1 MSDIRFYFSLFI
13 RRLPWFLLIAA
24 LVSAVSVIVA
34 VTLPPAYE
42 SRTRLLIEAPQIPD
56 ELAPSTVRLPGQERL
71 QIIEQRLLTRPNL
84 LDIARRLDVLEDQR
98 SMNPDEIVDA
108 MNARTTIRSS
118 AGTNQAT
125 LMQITF
131 EARTARLSA
140 EVLNEYLKL
149 IQQSDL
155 NIRQGRA
162 GQTMDFFEVEVERLN
177 RELQEQG
184 AQLLEFKTAN
194 AGQLPESLDF
204 RQGQRATLQER
215 VESSDREIFEL
226 RSQRQQLITIF
237 NETRGQGVVPQTPTE
252 QAMAEA
258 QGELEVALL
267 TYSESNPR
275 VKMIQARIANLEKAL
290 EAERERNS
298 AQTSND
304 DATSNP
310 ALNLRLAEIDTR
322 IENLERQKRS
332 AETKIVELTRSIEA
346 TPAVSIALGELQGQY
361 DNLLAQYNAASD
373 RLAQASTGER
383 IEVLS
388 RGERI
393 AVIEQPAIPSR
404 PTKPNR
410 ILIAGGGTFLGIV
423 LGLALVALLEFS
435 NRAPKRPEDIIKK
448 LDIWPLAAL
457 PYTRTRSELILQR
470 GRKVVIIMVIL
481 VGGPVAV
488 WAVHQYYLPLDLLA
502 DRAMDKLGVRW

>member
-1 MSDIRFYFSLFI
+1 MSDIKFYFSLFI
-13 RRLPWFLLIAA
+13 RRLPWFLLVAA

-84 LDIARRLDVLEDQR
+84 LDIARRLSVLEEQGN
-98 SMNPDEIVDA
+98 MNPDEIVDA

-118 AGTNQAT
+118 AGRNQAT
-125 LMQITF
+125 LMEITF
-131 EARTARLSA
+131 EARTARLAA

-177 RELQEQG
+177 RELQEKG

-204 RQGQRATLQER
+204 RQSQRATLQER

-237 NETRGQGVVPQTPTE
+237 NETRGQGVVPQTPAE
-252 QAMAEA
+252 AALSEA

-275 VKMIQARIANLEKAL
+275 VRMIQARIANLEKAL
-290 EAERERNS
+290 EAERARNS
-298 AQTSND
+298 AQGEE

-310 ALNLRLAEIDTR
+310 ALNLRLAEIDAR
-322 IENLERQKRS
+322 IENLERQKTS
-332 AETKIVELTRSIEA
+332 AEARIVDLTLSIEA

-361 DNLLAQYNAASD
+361 DNLQAQYNAASD

-393 AVIEQPAIPSR
+393 AVIEQPAVPSR

-410 ILIAGGGTFLGIV
+410 ILIAGGGTFLGIF
-423 LGLALVALLEFS
+423 LGLALVALLEIA

-448 LDIWPLAAL
+448 LDVWPLAAI
-457 PYTRTRSELILQR
+457 PYTRTRSEMILQR
-470 GRKVVIIMVIL
+470 GRKVVVIMVIL

>member
-84 LDIARRLDVLEDQR
+84 LDIARRLDVLADQ
-98 SMNPDEIVDA
+98 SNMNPDEIVDA

-162 GQTMDFFEVEVERLN
+162 GQTMDFFEIEVERLN

-194 AGQLPESLDF
+194 SGRLPESLDF

-252 QAMAEA
+252 KALAEA
-258 QGELEVALL
+258 EAELEVALL
-267 TYSESNPR
+267 TYSETNPR
-275 VKMIQARIANLEKAL
+275 VKLLRARIANLEKAL
-290 EAERERNS
+290 EAERSRN
-298 AQTSND
+298 TSQGNED
-304 DATSNP
+304 NTTNP

-322 IENLERQKRS
+322 IENLERQKAS
-332 AETKIVELTRSIEA
+332 AEAKIEELTRSIEE

-393 AVIEQPAIPSR
+393 AIIEQPAIPSR

-410 ILIAGGGTFLGIV
+410 VLIAGGGTFLGIV
-423 LGLALVALLEFS
+423 LGLALVILLELS

-448 LDIWPLAAL
+448 LDIWPLAAI
-457 PYTRTRSELILQR
+457 PYTRTRSELFLQR
-470 GRKVVIIMVIL
+470 GRKIVIIMVIL
-481 VGGPVAV
+481 VGGPIAV